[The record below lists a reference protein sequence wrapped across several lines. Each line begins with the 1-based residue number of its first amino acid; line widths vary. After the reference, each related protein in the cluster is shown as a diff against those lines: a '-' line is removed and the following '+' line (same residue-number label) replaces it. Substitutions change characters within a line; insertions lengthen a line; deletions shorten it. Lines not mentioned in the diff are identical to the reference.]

1 MIAAAVTLVPSDAAR
16 PLTPGE
22 PPLGGPAVVVLWAS
36 WCTSCKAEV
45 ARLPQLAAAAAPL
58 PVRTLALDPPDR
70 ALALLRERGQP
81 TANAYADD
89 RPPRAVLDEW
99 GGLGSALPIA
109 VALDA
114 QGRICG
120 RKLGL
125 LGTDQLRDWAAR
137 CSK

>member
-1 MIAAAVTLVPSDAAR
+1 MMAAVAAVPSDAPR

-22 PPLGGPAVVVLWAS
+22 PPLAGPAVVVLWAS
-36 WCTSCKAEV
+36 WCAACKAEL
-45 ARLPQLAAAAAPL
+45 ARLPQLATAAAPL
-58 PVRTLALDPPDR
+58 PVKTLALDSPDR
-70 ALALLRERGQP
+70 ALALLRQRGQP

-89 RPPRAVLDEW
+89 RPPRTVLDQW
-99 GGLGSALPIA
+99 GGPGTALPIA

-125 LGTDQLRDWAAR
+125 LGTDQLHDWAAR